1 MADRTTTK
9 NKSTQAETQ
18 QALARRNQSTTALDV
33 QPLPN
38 NRPIASNA
46 TESSDELMGYLD

>member
-9 NKSTQAETQ
+9 NKSTQTKTQ
-18 QALARRNQSTTALDV
+18 QALARRNQSATALDV

-38 NRPIASNA
+38 NRPIAANA
-46 TESSDELMGYLD
+46 TESSEELMGYLD

>member
-9 NKSTQAETQ
+9 NKNTQAETQ

>member
-9 NKSTQAETQ
+9 NKSTQTETQ
-18 QALARRNQSTTALDV
+18 QALARRTPNTTVLDV
-33 QPLPN
+33 KPLPN
-38 NRPIASNA
+38 NRPIAPNS

>member
-9 NKSTQAETQ
+9 NKSAQTQTQ
-18 QALARRNQSTTALDV
+18 PALARRNPNTTALEV

-38 NRPIASNA
+38 NRPIAANA